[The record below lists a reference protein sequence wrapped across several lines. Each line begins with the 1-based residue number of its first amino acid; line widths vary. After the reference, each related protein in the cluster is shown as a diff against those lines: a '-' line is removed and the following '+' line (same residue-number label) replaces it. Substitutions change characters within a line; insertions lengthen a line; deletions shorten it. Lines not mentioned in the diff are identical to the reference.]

1 MKIRSILVHL
11 ITTTITSFGYSANL
25 DLMTLTGWKIIVD
38 KDAIPS
44 EKSAAEEF
52 QSLLEQA
59 TGTKLEI
66 TATPAKSKNVYVG
79 YSQAVLNI
87 AKDFTIKD
95 SGKEGLKI
103 KIMSGNVIIAG
114 GRPRG
119 TLYGVYEFA
128 EKYLGIRF
136 LAYDYTYVPEKRKS
150 ILVPCEDH
158 VYNPPFVYRSSYY
171 KENIK
176 HHEYSVRMR
185 NNSFEKGEKYGG
197 ECDMQ
202 FIVHSFNRQV
212 PVDTFGKL
220 HPEYFAEVGGKRL
233 LEAYGGGP
241 QICVSNPDVIKI
253 MTAAVLKEISEHP
266 EYKNVSIVQNDNQY
280 YCTCK
285 NCEAINEQEGTAMGS
300 HLAMVNAV
308 ADVVAVKYPEVKV
321 GTLAY
326 QYNRKP
332 TKTITAKD
340 NVMVQL
346 CSIECDLLHA
356 YTDAGN
362 IMNKPFADDLAG
374 WGKMSQGLWI
384 WDYVVDYA
392 CYGLPF
398 PNLKSLGKNI
408 KYYKDNNV
416 KGVFMEANYSSLAG
430 EMSDLRNYITSR
442 CLWDPELDSWELT
455 KEFCN
460 LYYKKSAKPILEY
473 LTKIHDN
480 VETKNLKARF
490 NAKPFEIGLDA
501 DFSNYIFSKF
511 EEALQLADDETTKRR
526 VERAA
531 LCGYVAMI
539 ETARGEVQY
548 VNGKINYNSSDKY
561 KNIMKKFPELARKD
575 SMIEYSEGGLMTDQ
589 ENYLNNELKVY
600 SNGGRSAVQLE
611 NNTWKITA
619 LTQENGK
626 IVELLH
632 KPTNR
637 NFLSAYTRDLKSGLF
652 EESFAKGKNDN
663 DSIKFLATLDKNTL
677 NLTSTLK
684 NGTQYSR
691 KITLDDSGNILCQTT
706 IKNKTDS
713 TRTYQLI
720 TDPVFDAGKRSRD
733 AEIIK
738 GFVKYKGKLTQF
750 NKGLIFNHGPQEHL
764 FKDAVDGGEF
774 IFLNAESG
782 FGLKEKYDPK
792 QVEILNGSW
801 RDSGS
806 LICLGLK
813 TKEFTLKPG
822 QSYTFDYKFEY
833 IDKLLVETKK

>member
-1 MKIRSILVHL
+1 MKTRHL
-11 ITTTITSFGYSANL
+11 FALIITMSFTAFAYAGGL
-25 DLMTLTGWKIIVD
+25 DMMTLKGWKIVVD
-38 KDAIPS
+38 KDAIAS
-44 EKSAAEEF
+44 EKFAAEEL
-52 QSLLEQA
+52 QTLLQQA

-66 TATPAKSKNVYVG
+66 SASAGKSKNIYIG
-79 YSQAVLNI
+79 YSPALQKI
-87 AKDFTIKD
+87 AKDFTIND

-103 KIMSGNVIIAG
+103 KIMPENIIIAG

-136 LAYDYTYVPEKRKS
+136 LAYDYTYVPEKKKE
-150 ILVPCEDH
+150 LVIPCEDH
-158 VYNPPFVYRSSYY
+158 TYNPPFVYRSSYY
-171 KENIK
+171 KENIV

-185 NNSFEKGEKYGG
+185 NNSFEKAEKFGG
-197 ECDMQ
+197 ETDMQ
-202 FIVHSFNRQV
+202 FIVHSFYRQV
-212 PVDTFGKL
+212 PVDSFGKT

-241 QICVSNPDVIKI
+241 QICVSNPEVIKI
-253 MTAAVLKEISEHP
+253 MTAAVLKEIKEHP

-285 NCEAINEQEGTAMGS
+285 NCEAINDAEGTAMGS
-300 HLAMVNAV
+300 HLFMVNAV
-308 ADVVAVKYPEVKV
+308 ADVVAVQYPEVKV

-332 TKTITAKD
+332 TKTMKAKD

-362 IMNKPFADDLAG
+362 TMNKPFADDLAG
-374 WGKMSQGLWI
+374 WGKMSQNLWI

-392 CYGLPF
+392 YYGLPF

-460 LYYKKSAKPILEY
+460 LYYKKSAKPIMEY
-473 LTKIHDN
+473 LTTIHN
-480 VETKNLKARF
+480 RVEEKNLKAKF
-490 NAKPFEIGLDA
+490 NAKPFEVGLDA
-501 DFSNYIFSKF
+501 EFSNYILTKF
-511 EEALQLADDETTKRR
+511 EEALQVADDETIKRR

-531 LCGYVAMI
+531 LSGYVAMI
-539 ETARGEVQY
+539 EAARGEVKY
-548 VNGKINYNSSDKY
+548 VNGKINYNSSDRY
-561 KNIMKKFPELARKD
+561 KEVLKKFPGLAKKD
-575 SMIEYSEGGLMTDQ
+575 SMIEYSEGGPMADQ
-589 ENYLNNELKVY
+589 EAFLNNELKVY
-600 SNGGRSAVQLE
+600 ANGGRPAIQLE

-626 IVELLH
+626 IVELFH
-632 KPTNR
+632 KPTKR
-637 NFLSAYTRDLKSGLF
+637 NFLSAYERNLGSSVF
-652 EESFAKGKNDN
+652 EESFAKGKNDK
-663 DSIKFLATLDKNTL
+663 DTIKFTATIDKNTL

-691 KITLDDSGNILCQTT
+691 KITLDESGNILCQS
-706 IKNKTDS
+706 IVKNKTDS

-720 TDPVFDAGKRSRD
+720 TDPIFDTRKRARD
-733 AEIIK
+733 AELIK

-764 FKDAVDGGEF
+764 FKDAVDGGEV
-774 IFLNAESG
+774 IFFNAESN
-782 FGLKEKYDPK
+782 FGLKEKYDSK
-792 QVEILNGSW
+792 QIEILNASW

-806 LICLGLK
+806 LMSIGLK

-822 QSYTFDYKFEY
+822 ETYTFNYKFEY
-833 IDKLLVETKK
+833 LDKLPVETKK